1 MQKFI
6 GVLLCLF
13 LIFPA
18 YAQKTSSLSR
28 KDWVDS
34 VFRTLSPDEKIAQLI
49 VVRSSSIDSRTGK
62 VSFYDEKVADAIRKY
77 NVGGV
82 CLFQG
87 GPVRQALMLNQF
99 QMMAK
104 MPLYVSIDA
113 ETGLG
118 MRMDSVRALPRQMML
133 GAVSDPGIIYE
144 YGRWVGRQC
153 KRMGIHMNYA
163 PCVDV
168 NNNPDN
174 PVIND
179 RSFGEN
185 KEKVA
190 SYAIMYMKGMQAEGI
205 HTCAKHFPGHGDVAV
220 DSHLD
225 LPVINKTRQQLDS
238 LELYPFRKLIE
249 AGVDA
254 VMVGHLFIPVLD
266 SREHRASSISKNN
279 VTTLLKD
286 DLGFKGMIFTD
297 ALEMKGVTKYFPGG
311 EISSEALVAGN
322 DLLCLPEDI
331 EGTISSTKQKINK
344 KQLSWGDIDRSVMKL
359 LQAKYDVGLANWKPT
374 DTAHLAED
382 LNMSSGS
389 IRKRVAEQAITMLR
403 YDDKAA
409 FPLHRSRTGR
419 IAYLAFGIGNDNVM
433 AKRMR
438 SDYNADVYYY
448 NYTRDSLRN
457 ASLLQ
462 LLTSRYDA
470 VVIGLHQLRRF
481 PAGRFGM
488 SEGALQLIESLQN
501 RVPNT
506 VMVFGNPYAAK
517 YISSAKNIITCYED
531 ESIIQETA
539 ADMLLGFQVMK
550 GTLPVSVTSAFPSGS
565 GIQRSILPVAT
576 EIIGMDI
583 NALGSIDSIANDA
596 IRQHATPGAVV
607 LVAKDGKI
615 AYYKTF
621 GHYTYDST
629 EQVGLESIYDM
640 ASVTKIA
647 ATTVSIM
654 KLYDQGRLDID
665 KTLGDYIKWVRGTDK
680 EKIVIR
686 DVLLHEARL
695 KSFIP
700 FYRETMDTAS
710 GVPSSRIYSGTMS
723 AGFPYRVADS
733 MFMQAS
739 YRDTLYKRIAD
750 SKLEKPNSYI
760 YSDNDFIFLGLI
772 VEAISGMKLEDY
784 VRKEF
789 YEPMGLVTTGFKP
802 RERFPLSRISPT
814 ENETFFRRQLIRGDV
829 HDPGAAMFGGVAGH
843 AGLFSNAYDLAVIL
857 QMLLN
862 KGVINGHRFLS
873 DTTVMRFTSYGSSI
887 SRRGLGFDKPE
898 KDNATRKEPYPT
910 LNASPLTFGHTG
922 FTGIGAW
929 ADPKHNLIYI
939 FLSNRVH
946 PNGSNKLL
954 QMNVRPKI
962 HEAIYR
968 ALRN

>member
-6 GVLLCLF
+6 GVLLCLIPF
-13 LIFPA
+13 LSSH
-18 YAQKTSSLSR
+18 AQKASSLSR

-34 VFRTLSPDEKIAQLI
+34 VFRTLSPDQKIAQLI
-49 VVRSSSIDSRTGK
+49 VVRSSSIDTRTGK
-62 VSFYDEKVADAIRKY
+62 VSFYDDKVMEAIRTY
-77 NVGGV
+77 SVGGV

-87 GPVRQALMLNQF
+87 GPVRQALMLNRF
-99 QMMAK
+99 QEASAL
-104 MPLYVSIDA
+104 PLYISIDA

-118 MRMDSVRALPRQMML
+118 MRIDSVRALPRQMML
-133 GAVSDPGIIYE
+133 GAVADPAIIYE

-185 KEKVA
+185 KDKVA
-190 SYAIMYMKGMQAEGI
+190 DYAIMYMKGMQAEGI

-225 LPVINKTRQQLDS
+225 LPVINKTRPQLDS
-238 LELYPFRKLIE
+238 LELYPFRKLIA

-266 SREHRASSISKNN
+266 NREHRASSISKNN
-279 VTTLLKD
+279 VTGLLQQE
-286 DLGFKGMIFTD
+286 LGFKGMIFTD
-297 ALEMKGVTKYFPGG
+297 ALEMKGVAKYFPGG
-311 EISSEALVAGN
+311 EISSEALAAGN

-331 EGTISSTKQKINK
+331 KGTIESTKQKIKK
-344 KQLSWGDIDRSVMKL
+344 KQLSWNDIDESVMKL
-359 LQAKYDVGLANWKPT
+359 LYAKYDAGLSRWKPV
-374 DTAHLAED
+374 DTAHLADD
-382 LNMSSGS
+382 LNAASAS
-389 IRKRVAEQAITMLR
+389 IRRRVAEQAITMMR

-409 FPLHRSRTGR
+409 FPLQRSRTGR
-419 IAYLAFGIGNDNVM
+419 IAYLALGISNDNAM
-433 AKRMR
+433 ARRMR
-438 SDYNADVYYY
+438 SDYNADVFYY

-457 ASLLQ
+457 PSLLN
-462 LLTSRYDA
+462 LLTTRYDA
-470 VVIGLHQLRRF
+470 VVVGFHQLRRF
-481 PAGRFGM
+481 PAGKFGI
-488 SEGALQLIESLQN
+488 SEGAIQLVKELQGK
-501 RVPNT
+501 VPNT
-506 VMVFGNPYAAK
+506 VMVFGNPYATKFVAD
-517 YISSAKNIITCYED
+517 AKNIIACYED
-531 ESIIQETA
+531 EPIIQETA
-539 ADMLLGFQVMK
+539 ADMLLGHQVMR
-550 GTLPVSVTSAFPSGS
+550 GTLPVTVTPAFPAGS
-565 GIQRSILPVAT
+565 GIQRSTLPVAS

-583 NALGSIDSIANDA
+583 TALNAIDSIAQDA

-615 AYYKTF
+615 AYYKSF

-629 EQVGLESIYDM
+629 EKVGLESIYDM

-647 ATTVSIM
+647 ATTISIM
-654 KLYDQGRLDID
+654 KLYDQGRLNLDSR
-665 KTLGDYIKWVRGTDK
+665 LGDHIPWVRGTDK
-680 EKIVIR
+680 EQILVR
-686 DVLLHEARL
+686 DVLLHQARL

-700 FYRETMDTAS
+700 FYRETMDSAT
-710 GVPSSRIYSGTMS
+710 GIPSSRIYANQPS
-723 AGFPYRVADS
+723 AGYAYRVADS
-733 MFMQAS
+733 MYMQSS
-739 YRDTLYKRIAD
+739 YRDTLFKRIAD
-750 SKLEKPNSYI
+750 SKLEKPNTYI

-789 YEPMGLVTTGFKP
+789 YEPMGLVTTGYRP
-802 RERFPLSRISPT
+802 RDRFPLSRIAPT
-814 ENETFFRRQLIRGDV
+814 EKETFFRRQLIRGDV

-843 AGLFSNAYDLAVIL
+843 AGLFSSAYDLAVVM

-873 DTTVMRFTSYGSSI
+873 DTTVMRFTAYGSAI

-910 LNASPLTFGHTG
+910 MSASPQTFGHTG

-929 ADPKHNLIYI
+929 ADPAHNLIYI

-954 QMNVRPKI
+954 QMNVRPAI
-962 HEAIYR
+962 HETIYK
-968 ALRN
+968 ALR

>member
-1 MQKFI
+1 MQQFI
-6 GVLLCLF
+6 ALLLCLS
-13 LIFPA
+13 LNSLA
-18 YAQKTSSLSR
+18 HAQKTSSLAR
-28 KDWVDS
+28 DAWADS

-62 VSFYDEKVADAIRKY
+62 VSFFEEKVELAIRQF

-87 GPVRQALMLNQF
+87 GPVRQALMLNRF
-99 QMMAK
+99 QQISK
-104 MPLYVSIDA
+104 LPLYVSIDA

-133 GAVSDPGIIYE
+133 GAVADPAIIYE

-190 SYAIMYMKGMQAEGI
+190 EYGILYMKGMQAEGI

-225 LPVINKTRQQLDS
+225 LPLINKTRQQLDS
-238 LELYPFRKLIE
+238 LELFPFRKMIQ

-254 VMVGHLFIPVLD
+254 VMVGHLFIPVID
-266 SREHRASSISKNN
+266 DREHRASSISRNN
-279 VTTLLKD
+279 VTGILKNEF
-286 DLGFKGMIFTD
+286 GFKGMIFTD
-297 ALEMKGVTKYFPGG
+297 ALEMKGVAKYFPGG
-311 EISSEALVAGN
+311 EISSEALAAGN

-331 EGTISSTKQKINK
+331 QGTIESTKQKIRK
-344 KQLSWGDIDRSVMKL
+344 KQLSWSDIDNSVMKIL
-359 LQAKYDVGLANWKPT
+359 RAKYDAGLANWKPV

-382 LNMSSGS
+382 LNALSPS
-389 IRKRVAEQAITMLR
+389 IRKRVAEQAITMMR
-403 YDDKAA
+403 YDDPRA
-409 FPLHRSRTGR
+409 FPLQRSRSGKV
-419 IAYLAFGIGNDNVM
+419 AYLAFGISNDNAM
-433 AKRMR
+433 ARRMR
-438 SDYNADVYYY
+438 SDFNADVFYY
-448 NYTRDSLRN
+448 NYAKDSLRN
-457 ASLLQ
+457 NSLLQ
-462 LLTSRYDA
+462 LLTTRYDA
-470 VVIGLHQLRRF
+470 VVIGFHQLRRF
-481 PAGRFGM
+481 PAGKFGI
-488 SEGALQLIESLQN
+488 SEGALRLVQLLQGK
-501 RVPNT
+501 VPNT
-506 VMVFGNPYAAK
+506 VLVFGNPYAAK
-517 YISSAKNIITCYED
+517 YVSDAKNIIACYED
-531 ESIIQETA
+531 ESLIQETA
-539 ADMLLGFQVMK
+539 ADMLLGYQLMR
-550 GTLPVSVTSAFPSGS
+550 GQLPVTVSPAFPAGS
-565 GIQRSILPVAT
+565 GIRRSILPVAQA
-576 EIIGMDI
+576 INGMDI
-583 NALGSIDSIANDA
+583 SALGSIDSIANDA
-596 IRQHATPGAVV
+596 IQQHATPGAVV

-615 AYYKTF
+615 AYYKSF
-621 GHYTYDST
+621 GYYTYDST
-629 EQVGLESIYDM
+629 EKTGLESIYDM

-647 ATTVSIM
+647 ATTISVM
-654 KLYDQGRLDID
+654 KLYDQGRLSLES
-665 KTLGDYIKWVRGTDK
+665 TLGDYIPWVRGTDK
-680 EKIVIR
+680 EKIVVR
-686 DVLLHEARL
+686 DVLLHQARL

-700 FYRETMDTAS
+700 FYRETMDTAT
-710 GVPSSRIYSGTMS
+710 GIPSSRIYASSPSVGYP
-723 AGFPYRVADS
+723 FRVADS
-733 MFMQAS
+733 MYMMRS
-739 YRDTLYKRIAD
+739 YKDTLYKRIAD

-789 YEPMGLVTTGFKP
+789 YEPMGLVTTGFRP
-802 RERFPLSRISPT
+802 RDRFPLSRIAPT
-814 ENETFFRRQLIRGDV
+814 EQEGFFRRQLIRGDV

-843 AGLFSNAYDLAVIL
+843 AGLFSSAYDLAVIM

-873 DTTVMRFTSYGSSI
+873 DTTVMRFTAYSSSI

-910 LNASPLTFGHTG
+910 LSASPLTFGHTG

-929 ADPKHNLIYI
+929 ADPQYNLIYI
-939 FLSNRVH
+939 FLSNRVN

-954 QMNVRPKI
+954 QMNVRPRI
-962 HEAIYR
+962 HEVIYK
-968 ALRN
+968 ALKN

>member
-62 VSFYDEKVADAIRKY
+62 VSFYDAKVADAIRKY

-517 YISSAKNIITCYED
+517 YVSSAKNIITCYED

-550 GTLPVSVTSAFPSGS
+550 GTLPVSITSAFPSGS

-596 IRQHATPGAVV
+596 ILQHATPGAVV

-615 AYYKTF
+615 AYYKSF
-621 GHYTYDST
+621 GYYTYDST
-629 EQVGLESIYDM
+629 ERVGLESIYDM

-686 DVLLHEARL
+686 DVLLH
-695 KSFIP
+695 
-700 FYRETMDTAS
+700 
-710 GVPSSRIYSGTMS
+710 
-723 AGFPYRVADS
+723 
-733 MFMQAS
+733 
-739 YRDTLYKRIAD
+739 
-750 SKLEKPNSYI
+750 
-760 YSDNDFIFLGLI
+760 
-772 VEAISGMKLEDY
+772 
-784 VRKEF
+784 
-789 YEPMGLVTTGFKP
+789 
-802 RERFPLSRISPT
+802 
-814 ENETFFRRQLIRGDV
+814 
-829 HDPGAAMFGGVAGH
+829 
-843 AGLFSNAYDLAVIL
+843 
-857 QMLLN
+857 
-862 KGVINGHRFLS
+862 
-873 DTTVMRFTSYGSSI
+873 
-887 SRRGLGFDKPE
+887 
-898 KDNATRKEPYPT
+898 
-910 LNASPLTFGHTG
+910 
-922 FTGIGAW
+922 
-929 ADPKHNLIYI
+929 
-939 FLSNRVH
+939 
-946 PNGSNKLL
+946 
-954 QMNVRPKI
+954 
-962 HEAIYR
+962 
-968 ALRN
+968 

>member
-62 VSFYDEKVADAIRKY
+62 VSFYDAKVADAIRKY

-286 DLGFKGMIFTD
+286 ELGFKGMIFTD

-344 KQLSWGDIDRSVMKL
+344 KQLSWGDIDRSVM
-359 LQAKYDVGLANWKPT
+359 
-374 DTAHLAED
+374 
-382 LNMSSGS
+382 
-389 IRKRVAEQAITMLR
+389 
-403 YDDKAA
+403 
-409 FPLHRSRTGR
+409 
-419 IAYLAFGIGNDNVM
+419 
-433 AKRMR
+433 
-438 SDYNADVYYY
+438 
-448 NYTRDSLRN
+448 
-457 ASLLQ
+457 
-462 LLTSRYDA
+462 
-470 VVIGLHQLRRF
+470 
-481 PAGRFGM
+481 
-488 SEGALQLIESLQN
+488 
-501 RVPNT
+501 
-506 VMVFGNPYAAK
+506 
-517 YISSAKNIITCYED
+517 
-531 ESIIQETA
+531 
-539 ADMLLGFQVMK
+539 
-550 GTLPVSVTSAFPSGS
+550 
-565 GIQRSILPVAT
+565 
-576 EIIGMDI
+576 
-583 NALGSIDSIANDA
+583 
-596 IRQHATPGAVV
+596 
-607 LVAKDGKI
+607 
-615 AYYKTF
+615 
-621 GHYTYDST
+621 
-629 EQVGLESIYDM
+629 
-640 ASVTKIA
+640 
-647 ATTVSIM
+647 
-654 KLYDQGRLDID
+654 
-665 KTLGDYIKWVRGTDK
+665 
-680 EKIVIR
+680 
-686 DVLLHEARL
+686 
-695 KSFIP
+695 
-700 FYRETMDTAS
+700 
-710 GVPSSRIYSGTMS
+710 
-723 AGFPYRVADS
+723 
-733 MFMQAS
+733 
-739 YRDTLYKRIAD
+739 
-750 SKLEKPNSYI
+750 
-760 YSDNDFIFLGLI
+760 
-772 VEAISGMKLEDY
+772 
-784 VRKEF
+784 
-789 YEPMGLVTTGFKP
+789 
-802 RERFPLSRISPT
+802 
-814 ENETFFRRQLIRGDV
+814 
-829 HDPGAAMFGGVAGH
+829 
-843 AGLFSNAYDLAVIL
+843 
-857 QMLLN
+857 
-862 KGVINGHRFLS
+862 
-873 DTTVMRFTSYGSSI
+873 
-887 SRRGLGFDKPE
+887 
-898 KDNATRKEPYPT
+898 
-910 LNASPLTFGHTG
+910 
-922 FTGIGAW
+922 
-929 ADPKHNLIYI
+929 
-939 FLSNRVH
+939 
-946 PNGSNKLL
+946 
-954 QMNVRPKI
+954 
-962 HEAIYR
+962 
-968 ALRN
+968 